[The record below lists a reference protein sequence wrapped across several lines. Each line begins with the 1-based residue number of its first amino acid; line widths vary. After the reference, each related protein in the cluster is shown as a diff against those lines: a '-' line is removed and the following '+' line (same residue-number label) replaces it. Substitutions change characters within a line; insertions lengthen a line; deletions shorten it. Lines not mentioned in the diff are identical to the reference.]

1 MRAFLFA
8 FLILALGCTPPAA
21 QPSSAASGPAL
32 WRIADG
38 DSEIWL
44 FGTVH
49 LLPANV
55 QWRSPQVETAFAAA
69 QEFVTETDTSPA
81 GVAEFQRL
89 SAELGAMP
97 AGENMLDDLS
107 AGARARFDRIARGAN
122 FDPRQFETVRPWL
135 AAMQLSYFHAVA
147 RGHSS
152 EAGVE
157 TVLAADAQAQG
168 KRHTFLETPAQ
179 QIHILAD
186 LSHADQIRFLEATL
200 RQIEEESD
208 TLESLDQAWARGELD
223 DLGEQLDAQIGEA
236 GPAVHRALIIDRNR
250 AWADEI
256 ARRLEG
262 EGRVFIAV
270 GAAHLVGEHS
280 VVAILRQR
288 GIPVEGP

>member
-1 MRAFLFA
+1 MRAFVVALLVLA
-8 FLILALGCTPPAA
+8 FGCTPPAA
-21 QPSSAASGPAL
+21 QPSPATGGPAL
-32 WRIADG
+32 WRIADE

-49 LLPANV
+49 ILPEGVDWKSEA
-55 QWRSPQVETAFAAA
+55 VEAAFAAA
-69 QEFVTETDTSPA
+69 DEFVTETDTGPEA
-81 GVAEFQRL
+81 AAEFQRL
-89 SAELGAMP
+89 TAELGVLP
-97 AGENMLDDLS
+97 PGENLLEELS
-107 AGARARFDRIARGAN
+107 PEGRARFERVAREAN

-157 TVLAADAQAQG
+157 SVLAVDAQAQG

-179 QIHILAD
+179 QLHILAD

-208 TLESLDQAWARGELD
+208 ILESLDRAWARGELE
-223 DLGEQLDAQIGEA
+223 DLGQQLDAQIGEA
-236 GPAVHRALIIDRNR
+236 GPAVHQALIVDRNR

-256 ARRLEG
+256 ARRLQG
-262 EGRVFIAV
+262 EGRIFVAV
-270 GAAHLVGEHS
+270 GAAHLIGEHS
-280 VVAILRQR
+280 VVAMLRQR
-288 GIPVEGP
+288 GIAVEGP